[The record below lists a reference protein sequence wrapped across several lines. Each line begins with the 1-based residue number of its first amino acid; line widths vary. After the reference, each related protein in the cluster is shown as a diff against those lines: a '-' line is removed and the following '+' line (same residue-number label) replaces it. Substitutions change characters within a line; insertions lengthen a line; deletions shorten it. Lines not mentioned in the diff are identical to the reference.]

1 LISLQKEV
9 KHLSHEL
16 KVTKEE
22 LVHTKEELRLAKEE
36 IIRLKSENTELRRL
50 LEESKHKKTSTN
62 SSIAPSQDINR
73 KTKSLRK
80 KSNKKPG
87 GQEGHEG
94 LNLAFKSNPDK
105 IIDLIPNYCQN
116 CGRELTGPAEF
127 IESRQVTD
135 IPIPKPI
142 TQEFRQYGVMC
153 PCGYC
158 NREQFPNYV
167 TARTCYGPNVE
178 SMCSYLNVRQYISIN
193 RISEMFA
200 DVFNLP
206 ISQGTVANKI
216 QSFSNKCLPYYQ
228 RIKEQLLESKC
239 IGSDESGVKI
249 NGKLNW
255 IWTWVTPLLTY
266 IVVSSNRGAQ
276 TIHEHFPKGFI
287 KNILVHD
294 CWKAHFN
301 TLAETHQICI
311 AHLLR
316 ELEFFIEAKNE
327 WAKSFLNLLM
337 DALEL
342 KKLILLNPTID
353 YQSEI
358 RSLEDQ
364 KYILLNQPINEVDKK
379 LNALK
384 KRLGNYDQYLFTFMY
399 HKEVPPDN
407 NGSERAIRN
416 IKVKLKVSGQ
426 FKTPKGVEYYA
437 VIRSLIDTTIKNKN
451 NVFDAL
457 SLLAKFA

>member
-1 LISLQKEV
+1 MESLQKEV
-9 KHLSHEL
+9 EYLRHEL

-22 LVHTKEELRLAKEE
+22 LVKVKAENVELK
-36 IIRLKSENTELRRL
+36 RL
-50 LEESKHKKTSTN
+50 LEESRHKKTSSN

-73 KTKSLRK
+73 KTKSLRQ

-87 GQEGHEG
+87 GQHGREGV
-94 LNLAFKSNPDK
+94 NLEFKSNPDETE
-105 IIDLIPNYCQN
+105 DLVPKYCQN
-116 CGRELTGPAEF
+116 CGNELTGPAEL
-127 IESRQVTD
+127 IEIRQVTD
-135 IPIPKPI
+135 LPKIEPKTKEI
-142 TQEFRQYGVMC
+142 RQYGVMC
-153 PCGYC
+153 ACGYC
-158 NREQFPNYV
+158 NKEQFPNYV

-178 SMCSYLNVRQYISIN
+178 SMCSYLNVRQYISVN

-200 DVFNLP
+200 DVYNLP
-206 ISQGTVANKI
+206 ISQGTVVNKI

-228 RIKEQLLESKC
+228 KIKDQIVENKC
-239 IGSDESGVKI
+239 VGSDESGAKI
-249 NGKLNW
+249 NGKLHW

-287 KNILVHD
+287 KSILVHD

-301 TLAETHQICI
+301 TLAATHQICI

-327 WAKSFLNLLM
+327 WAKSFLILLM

-342 KKLILLNPTID
+342 KKLILMNPDID
-353 YQSEI
+353 YRKEI

-364 KYILLNQPINEVDKK
+364 KFILLNEPITHENKK
-379 LNALK
+379 LNTFK
-384 KRLGNYDQYLFTFMY
+384 KRLGKYEQYLFTFLY

-416 IKVKLKVSGQ
+416 VKVKLKVSGQ
-426 FKTPKGVEYYA
+426 FKTPKGAESYA
-437 VIRSLIDTTIKNKN
+437 IIRSLIDTTIKNNN

-457 SLLAKFA
+457 ALLAKFA